1 MEKAITCNWYHY
13 IDFDGKHAIELEFV
27 NNFTGAVAWKRYTAA
42 TRKAVNA
49 KAQREETRV
58 FNRAAR
64 IYKGV

>member
-1 MEKAITCNWYHY
+1 MEKVITCKWYHY
-13 IDFDGKHAIELEFV
+13 IDFDGKHTIELEFI
-27 NNFTGAVAWKRYTAA
+27 NNLTGAVVWKKYTAA

-58 FNRAAR
+58 INRAAR

>member
-1 MEKAITCNWYHY
+1 MEKAITCKWYHY
-13 IDFDGKHAIELEFV
+13 IDFDGKHAIELEFI
-27 NNFTGAVAWKRYTAA
+27 NNLTGAVAWKRYTAT